1 MSLTMT
7 VSGAYGWIRVGVW
20 ALPIYGLLTFWS
32 TLTHQPDPNTDFE
45 AYARYI
51 STTYYLVDHLVGS
64 IGGTI
69 LAIFGAVALGA
80 YLAGGRAG
88 RTALFAMVSSVA
100 GSALILTIFG
110 FATFVS
116 PAIGRAYLAG
126 QQNVVEVNQDILG
139 VPLFAT
145 ALLGGLLYTVGT
157 ILFGIAV
164 WRSETLPRWAGVL
177 YAPTGLLISIF
188 GLVIGQ
194 AQTLGAVL
202 LVAGSG
208 WIAWSVLQRPS
219 AEAVGT
225 QPRVQ

>member
-1 MSLTMT
+1 MSG
-7 VSGAYGWIRVGVW
+7 SGAYGWIRVGVW
-20 ALPIYGLLTFWS
+20 ALPIYGLLTFWG

-51 STTYYLVDHLVGS
+51 STTYYLVDHLIGS
-64 IGGTI
+64 ILGITLGI
-69 LAIFGAVALGA
+69 LGAIALGA
-80 YLAGGRAG
+80 YLANGRAG
-88 RTALFAMVSSVA
+88 RTALTAMILSVA
-100 GSALILTIFG
+100 GSCFILAIFG

-139 VPLFAT
+139 LPLILT
-145 ALLGGLLYTVGT
+145 ALIGGLLYSVGA
-157 ILFGIAV
+157 ILFGIAI

-177 YAPTGLLISIF
+177 YAPTGLLISII
-188 GLVIGQ
+188 GLGIGQ

-208 WIAWSVLQRPS
+208 WISWSVLQRPS
-219 AEAVGT
+219 AETVGT
-225 QPRVQ
+225 QPRVR